1 MYNLQVQA
9 EAFHELQEAFQWYE
23 TQQEG
28 LGWKFISAFEEG
40 CGMLQ
45 HHPQHYTALNEHFRR
60 YRLQSFPY
68 LLVYEIEAST
78 VIIIAVRHAAM
89 RPL

>member
-28 LGWKFISAFEEG
+28 LGWKFISAFEEA
-40 CGMLQ
+40 CVKLQ

-60 YRLQSFPY
+60 YRLQGFPY
-68 LLVYEIEAST
+68 LLVYEIEAGN
-78 VIIIAVRHAAM
+78 VIIIAVRHAAI
-89 RPL
+89 